1 MYIGHDSI
9 YIITHRFL
17 KEVKITPIN
26 KKIHT
31 KADVT
36 IANSFI
42 VIRVLTQLQ
51 LGANLVWAC
60 AVVNNAHAR
69 AYLHYAIPTQE
80 RMHVGVEIKK
90 RKF

>member
-1 MYIGHDSI
+1 MKLPVPVGIKS
-9 YIITHRFL
+9 HRFL
-17 KEVKITPIN
+17 KGVKITAIN
-26 KKIHT
+26 KKILT

-60 AVVNNAHAR
+60 AVVNNVHAG

-80 RMHVGVEIKK
+80 HMHIGVEIKK